1 MFSMYFPDD
10 NPYCLP
16 DGSMRKTN
24 PEPLPKYQDGYPKR
38 LKSEGTELG
47 DFYNKLALS
56 TLGERLWYQMKNG
69 GFYASKLED
78 DEFIM
83 AKFLNEE
90 LETYDPD
97 ELVKTVKTVET
108 VKITNAIINT
118 NSNVLEEKVNPVKK
132 QKKKRDRRI
141 KTRDRIFT
149 KETI

>member
-1 MFSMYFPDD
+1 MYFPDD

-16 DGSMRKTN
+16 DGFMRKTN

-47 DFYNKLALS
+47 DSYNKLALS
-56 TLGERLWYQMKNG
+56 MLGERLWYQMKNG

-83 AKFLNEE
+83 AEFLNEE

-97 ELVKTVKTVET
+97 ELVET

-118 NSNVLEEKVNPVKK
+118 NSNIVEEKVHPVKK

-141 KTRDRIFT
+141 K
-149 KETI
+149 K

>member
-1 MFSMYFPDD
+1 MYFSDD

-16 DGSMRKTN
+16 NGCTRKTN
-24 PEPLPKYQDGYPKR
+24 SKPLPKYQDGYPKR
-38 LKSEGTELG
+38 LKLEGTELG
-47 DFYNKLALS
+47 DSFNELAII
-56 TLGERLWYQMKNG
+56 TLGETIWYQMKNG

-83 AKFLNEE
+83 AQFLNKQ

-97 ELVKTVKTVET
+97 AIVETVETVET
-108 VKITNAIINT
+108 VKITNTSINT
-118 NSNVLEEKVNPVKK
+118 SSNTNIVEEKVHPVQK

-141 KTRDRIFT
+141 KTRDRVFT